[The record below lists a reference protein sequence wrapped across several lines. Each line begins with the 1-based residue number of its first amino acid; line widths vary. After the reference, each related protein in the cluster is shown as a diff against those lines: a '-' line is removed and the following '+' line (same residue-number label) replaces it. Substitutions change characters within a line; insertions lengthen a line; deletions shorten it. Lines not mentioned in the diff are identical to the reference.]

1 MELTLRYY
9 GDPVLRERT
18 VTVETFDDELR
29 EFAAAMAETM
39 VRERGIGL
47 AAPQVGAGN
56 RVIVAMQ
63 MASVDDEVAE
73 PLALVNPKVLE
84 RSKETWVFEEG
95 CLSLPGIVG
104 DIMRS
109 ETITVWYEDVEGNEH
124 TLTAK
129 GMFARILLHEIDHL
143 EGRLFIDYLSP
154 AKKSLL
160 KPRLKE
166 IASRRSA

>member
-1 MELTLRYY
+1 MELTLKYY
-9 GDPVLRERT
+9 GEPVLRERA
-18 VTVETFDDELR
+18 VPVETFDDELR
-29 EFAAAMAETM
+29 EFAAAMVQTM
-39 VRERGIGL
+39 RLERGIGL
-47 AAPQVGAGN
+47 AAPQVGVVK
-56 RVIVAMQ
+56 RVIIAMQ
-63 MASVDDEVAE
+63 MLSTDDEVAE
-73 PLALVNPKVLE
+73 PLALVNPEILE

-104 DIMRS
+104 DVTRS
-109 ETITVWYEDVEGNEH
+109 ETVTVRYQDVEGKEC
-124 TLTAK
+124 TLTAQ

-143 EGRLFIDYLSP
+143 DGRLFIDYLSS